1 MGAYVRTIVSYR
13 VDLLL
18 TCGFVLSAGDYDTSS
33 SVVLPRGAGTGN
45 AYSS

>member
-13 VDLLL
+13 VDLSLMR
-18 TCGFVLSAGDYDTSS
+18 GFVLSAGDYDTSS
-33 SVVLPRGAGTGN
+33 SVVVPRGAGTDN